1 MKVSVIVPVYNVET
15 LLERCLTSLV
25 NQTIN
30 DFEIIVINDGPTDGS
45 AEIVHRFASEY
56 PDLFKVIDQKNSG
69 LSASRNRGVERA
81 TGKYIYFIDSDDYIK
96 NDTLEIMINLA
107 EKHNLDYI
115 VDGFEQV
122 DEQGN
127 YLELYKIDSV
137 PVNEVINPQ
146 ENRNLFHI
154 HNAVWNRLYLR
165 DNLINNNLNFKEGI
179 WYEDLL
185 YSHQYYIYSQRAM
198 VINHQ
203 ALYYVQ
209 REGSIMA
216 SLGSEKNKDIVT
228 VFKELIKFYE
238 KNNLYNEYRD
248 DIEKL
253 AINQFYIPTMVRLIR
268 ANNRQLAK
276 EIDKEF
282 KQMFPN
288 YRSNHAVKEL
298 NIKHRL
304 IFNLLNIRLYGPIAL
319 MFKFR

>member
-69 LSASRNRGVERA
+69 LSASRNRGVEKS

-96 NDTLEIMINLA
+96 NDTLEIMVDLA
-107 EKHNLDYI
+107 EKHNLDYV

-127 YLELYKIDSV
+127 YLGLYKIDSV
-137 PVNEVINPQ
+137 PVNKVINPR

-216 SLGSEKNKDIVT
+216 SLGSDKNRDIVI

-238 KNNLYNEYRD
+238 SNNLYNEYKD

-268 ANNRQLAK
+268 AKNRQLAK

-282 KQMFPN
+282 RQMFPN
-288 YRSNHAVKEL
+288 YKSNHAVKEL

-304 IFNLLNIRLYGPIAL
+304 IFNFLNIRLYGPIAL